1 MTCLRLR
8 LEKIWAI
15 QLHPSW
21 DAPAEPV
28 VDSLHAAG
36 ALVVAKQNSQ
46 PCRAAQPLNQLTIVH
61 SAIKPNE
68 CLRSQLFV

>member
-1 MTCLRLR
+1 MTCLRLL
-8 LEKIWAI
+8 LEKIRAI
-15 QLHPSW
+15 QLHPSR
-21 DAPAEPV
+21 DAPTQPV

-61 SAIKPNE
+61 LAIKPNE
-68 CLRSQLFV
+68 YRSSQLFV